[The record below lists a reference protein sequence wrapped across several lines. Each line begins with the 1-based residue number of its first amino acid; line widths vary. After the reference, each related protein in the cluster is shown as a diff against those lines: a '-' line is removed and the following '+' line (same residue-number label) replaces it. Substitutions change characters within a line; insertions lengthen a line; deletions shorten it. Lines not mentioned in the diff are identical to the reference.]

1 MKKYFK
7 LSLILWIVCAAAILV
22 TGLYLGKDIIF
33 AVGGISLIINIL
45 VWVGAKEKDLLPT

>member
-7 LSLILWIVCAAAILV
+7 LSLILWTLCAAAILV

-45 VWVGAKEKDLLPT
+45 VWVGAKEKDLLPA